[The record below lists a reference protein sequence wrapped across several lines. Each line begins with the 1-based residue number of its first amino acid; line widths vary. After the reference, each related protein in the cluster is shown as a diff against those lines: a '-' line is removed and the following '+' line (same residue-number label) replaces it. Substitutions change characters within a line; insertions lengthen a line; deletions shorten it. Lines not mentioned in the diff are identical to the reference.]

1 MATPSLYGIEHS
13 SRDFSERG
21 AWGKNVFNSSFPVAL
36 CNYFLDRDIK
46 ANYLD
51 VSRNGFAISEISI
64 REVYGG
70 NSYSELFFD
79 FETDFTPHSNVL
91 QNSEKLSIDLVIK
104 KHPSLKPVLPLEV
117 KLTTLPDNSTADLPD
132 DKQSTELV
140 IRTPTIGSLA
150 CSIAINS
157 ASEVKEIFSNHR
169 INDFSEKNLKQN
181 RKVIR
186 TTLQKILS
194 KCHKNSKPLLLQPV
208 WKTIGKS
215 TILADN
221 CLDVFIWSDMGLLH
235 FILEQMKTERES
247 KVTRQTRTAIWIF
260 KMLHD
265 FAIDGSLSLKETIDS
280 LTFQTKNDKAFSST
294 DTHRFM
300 KCENLTKP
308 RVMKSEI
315 RNIILGGGEKMLSPE
330 RRFDGILQANSSE
343 LFK

>member
-1 MATPSLYGIEHS
+1 MATPSLFGIEHS
-13 SRDFSERG
+13 NRDFSERD
-21 AWGKNVFNSSFPVAL
+21 AWGKNVFNSAFPVAL
-36 CNYFLDRDIK
+36 CNYFLDRKIM

-51 VSRNGFAISEISI
+51 VNKKGFGISEISI
-64 REVYGG
+64 HDVYGG
-70 NSYSELFFD
+70 NSYSKLFFD
-79 FETDFTPHSNVL
+79 FETDFTPHSNIL
-91 QNSEKLSIDLVIK
+91 KNSEKLSIDLVIK
-104 KHPSLKPVLPLEV
+104 KNPELTPVLPLEV
-117 KLTTLPDNSTADLPD
+117 KLTTLPDNSTANLPD

-150 CSIAINS
+150 CSIATNS
-157 ASEVKEIFSNHR
+157 GNEIKEIFSSHG
-169 INDFSEKNLKQN
+169 INDFSERNLKQN
-181 RKVIR
+181 RTVIKS
-186 TTLQKILS
+186 TLQQILS
-194 KCHKNSKPLLLQPV
+194 KCHINSKPLLLQPV

-215 TILADN
+215 TILAEN

-235 FILEQMKTERES
+235 FILEQMKTEHGS

-265 FAIDGSLSLKETIDS
+265 FSRNGCLSLQETIDS

-300 KCENLTKP
+300 KCEHLTKP
-308 RVMKSEI
+308 RIMRSEI
-315 RNIILGGGEKMLSPE
+315 RSIILGGGEKMLSPE